1 MAGSGPITYYTGDKI
16 YIIAPMRTATLL
28 KIPVEVLHHIC
39 TQLEPLWLLNLA
51 NTCTTLRTVLSF
63 EHGNKVWYN
72 VLPPSMWRDAEQFQD
87 EAELSQ
93 VLAHQCA
100 SAVQEPV
107 LRRRQPLKYAQ
118 FRHFVGFITDL

>member
-1 MAGSGPITYYTGDKI
+1 MAESGSATYYTGNNI

-87 EAELSQ
+87 EAELNQ
-93 VLAHQCA
+93 ILAHQGV
-100 SAVQEPV
+100 SAGQQP
-107 LRRRQPLKYAQ
+107 LFRHRQPMKYT
-118 FRHFVGFITDL
+118 HFPQLIDSITNL

>member
-1 MAGSGPITYYTGDKI
+1 MAFYASDNI
-16 YIIAPMRTATLL
+16 YVVSSVRIPTLL

-93 VLAHQCA
+93 FLANLGPTA
-100 SAVQEPV
+100 TQEP
-107 LRRRQPLKYAQ
+107 LFRRRQQLKYVHCPQ
-118 FRHFVGFITDL
+118 FVGFVTHS

>member
-1 MAGSGPITYYTGDKI
+1 MSYYAGNNI
-16 YIIAPMRTATLL
+16 YVIMPMRSSTLL

-39 TQLEPLWLLNLA
+39 AQLEPLWLLNLA

-87 EAELSQ
+87 EAELRQ
-93 VLAHQCA
+93 LLVQQAP
-100 SAVQEPV
+100 SAVQQP
-107 LRRRQPLKYAQ
+107 LSRRRQQLKYA
-118 FRHFVGFITDL
+118 HYPHHVGLFADF